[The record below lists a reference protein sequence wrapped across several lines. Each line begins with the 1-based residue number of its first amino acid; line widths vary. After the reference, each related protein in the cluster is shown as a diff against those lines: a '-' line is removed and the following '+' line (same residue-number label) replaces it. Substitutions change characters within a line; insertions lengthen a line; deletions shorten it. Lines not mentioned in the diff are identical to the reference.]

1 MVSSALP
8 RSGRRLGV
16 VQVIALLLSFVLM
29 AGLGGVLAAGLV
41 MPAVATTSVI
51 TDTSVRLFDDLP
63 SELETVPLSEKSTIL
78 ASDGVTVLAE
88 FWFQNR
94 IVVTLD
100 QISQPMRDAVIAVED
115 RRFYEHGGIDPQG
128 LVRALVE
135 NATTDGGTQGGSTLT
150 QQYVKNALIQNALQ
164 GEDDEEIAAA
174 IEAATTSSGTEGY
187 ARKLA
192 EAKIAIALEQRLTK
206 DEILER
212 YLNIAQFGVSQ
223 IYGVEA
229 AALYFFSV
237 HAVDLNYIQ
246 AATIA
251 AITKAPGDYDPERNP
266 EQSEERRNVVMGL
279 MRDQGKITEAEYQ
292 AGIATPLADTLAIG
306 TRAVGCMAANAV
318 ANAGYF
324 CDYVTKIIAADP
336 IFGEDKDD
344 RGRLLLRGGL
354 TIITTLD
361 VGLQQMADEEVKNGI
376 PVLDPS
382 GVASAISVIQ
392 PGTGNVLALAQNRI
406 YNNTQTIAAGETAV
420 NYNTDQVYGGA
431 SGFPPGSTFKP
442 FTLLQWLKAGHSLG
456 EMVDGTKRMRN
467 ENEFVAC
474 GARGPNRPWNLGNSE
489 GGKGVMSVLDATR
502 NSVNNAYADIAAE
515 LDLCDIM
522 NGAAEIGVHTG
533 AGNPPSAN
541 PANVIGTDSIAPLT
555 MAAAFASFASGGV
568 YCDPVAILSVVDSDG
583 ESLPVPAANCR
594 QAIAPDI
601 AATMNYTL
609 SQVWSGTGRSI
620 GALSGRPSAGKTGTT
635 SENEH
640 TWFVGYT
647 PQISTAVWVGFPD
660 SMTPVQNI
668 TINGRPYRNVYGSS
682 IAGPTWKRFMERA
695 HAGRE
700 VAGFAAPPQSF
711 LTAPRVSLP
720 QVGGRSVDEA
730 IRVLEEA
737 GLRARVGESR
747 ESGHAAGLVAW
758 TDPAAGTQLTVGSS
772 VTLIISTGPPPVV
785 IEPPEPDPGPDPEP
799 PGNGNGG

>member
-1 MVSSALP
+1 
-8 RSGRRLGV
+8 
-16 VQVIALLLSFVLM
+16 
-29 AGLGGVLAAGLV
+29 
-41 MPAVATTSVI
+41 MPAVATTAVI

-63 SELETVPLSEKSTIL
+63 SELETVSLSEKSTIL

-115 RRFYEHGGIDPQG
+115 HRFYEHGGIDPQG

-135 NATTDGGTQGGSTLT
+135 NATTDSGTQGGSTLT

-164 GEDDEEIAAA
+164 GEDPDEIAAA
-174 IEAATTSSGTEGY
+174 IDAATASSGNEGY

-229 AALYFFSV
+229 AALHFFSV

-266 EQSEERRNVVMGL
+266 EASQARRDIVMGL

-292 AGIATPLADTLAIG
+292 AGIATPLADTLVIG
-306 TRAVGCMAANAV
+306 AGAEGCMAANAV

-324 CDYVTKIIAADP
+324 CDYVTKIIATNP
-336 IFGEDKDD
+336 IFGETKEI
-344 RGRLLLRGGL
+344 RARLLLRGGL
-354 TIITTLD
+354 TITTTLD
-361 VGLQQMADEEVKNGI
+361 IGLQQMADEEVKNGI

-382 GVASAISVIQ
+382 GVASAISVVQ

-406 YNNTQTIAAGETAV
+406 YNNTQTIAPGETSV
-420 NYNTDQVYGGA
+420 NYNTDNLYGSA

-442 FTLLQWLKAGHSLG
+442 FTLLQWFKSGHSLG
-456 EMVDGTKRMRN
+456 EMVDGTVRVRN
-467 ENEFVAC
+467 ENEFVSC
-474 GARGPNRPWNLGNSE
+474 GARGPNVPWRLGNSE

-522 NGAAEIGVHTG
+522 NGAAEIGVHK
-533 AGNPPSAN
+533 AGGLAGDGPFDPI
-541 PANVIGTDSIAPLT
+541 PANVIGSQSIAPLT

-568 YCDPVAILSVVDSDG
+568 YCDPVAILSVVDSNA
-583 ESLPVPAANCR
+583 EPLPVPAANCR

-601 AATMNYTL
+601 ASAMNYTL
-609 SQVWSGTGRSI
+609 SQVWSGTGRPI
-620 GALSGRPSAGKTGTT
+620 GALAGGRPSAGKTGTT
-635 SENEH
+635 SANEH

-647 PQISTAVWVGFPD
+647 PQIATAVWVGFPD
-660 SMTPVQNI
+660 SMTPMQRI
-668 TINGRPYRNVYGSS
+668 TINGRSYRNVYGSS
-682 IAGPTWKRFMERA
+682 IAGPTWRRFMERA

-700 VAGFAAPPQSF
+700 VVGFAGPPQTF
-711 LTAPRVSLP
+711 ITAPQTTLP
-720 QVGGRSVDEA
+720 NLGGRSVSDA
-730 IRVLEEA
+730 TRMLEDA
-737 GLRARVGESR
+737 GLRARVGETR
-747 ESGHAAGLVAW
+747 ESGYAAGLVAW
-758 TDPAAGTQLTVGSS
+758 TDPAAGTRLTVGSA
-772 VTLIISTGPPPVV
+772 VTLIISSGPPPVV
-785 IEPPEPDPGPDPEP
+785 IDP
-799 PGNGNGG
+799 PGGGNNDGGNNGGGNPGGGG